1 MELRPYQQE
10 ARDSIFH
17 EWEKGV
23 HRTLLVLPTGCGK
36 TIVFAKVTEQCVQD
50 GDRVLVLAHRGEL
63 LDQAADKIAK
73 STGLGCAT
81 EKAEQSCLGSWFR
94 ITVGSVQSMMRESR
108 LNRFPEDYFNT
119 IIVDEAHHCISDS
132 YQRVLHHFPEARVL
146 GVTAT
151 PDRGDMK
158 NLGQVFY
165 SATPIS
171 LTGLSVG
178 FANKTGLF
186 NIGGPG
192 QFVVG
197 AYVAVLIGVKC
208 TFIPG
213 PLLWIICLV
222 GAMLAGALWG
232 FVPGFLKAVC
242 NVNEVIAC
250 IMMNYIGMYGVNFL
264 VVETIF
270 DSQKNQSL
278 PVAANANAPKLG
290 MDQVFRSGASA
301 SSVNAGIFVAILAGI
316 VIYFLI
322 AKTKFGYELK
332 ACGYN
337 RDAAKYA
344 GINEKRSIILSMAIA
359 GSLCA
364 LGGAC
369 LYLAGAGKGIEVVDT
384 LAAEGFNGIPV
395 ALLGLNNPIGIIFAG
410 LFMAYLNQGGFNMQ
424 LYGFAPQVIE
434 IIIAVII
441 YFAAFSLLLRGLVTK
456 VVKRAGKGK
465 ASSQNANAEPAKDG
479 GTVKGG
485 GEE

>member
-1 MELRPYQQE
+1 MNKKQKTP
-10 ARDSIFH
+10 
-17 EWEKGV
+17 
-23 HRTLLVLPTGCGK
+23 LLQKQGFTSFMGS
-36 TIVFAKVTEQCVQD
+36 
-50 GDRVLVLAHRGEL
+50 VLAILCGLAVGFIVL
-63 LDQAADKIAK
+63 LISNPANAVNGFI
-73 STGLGCAT
+73 SILTGAF
-81 EKAEQSCLGSWFR
+81 S
-94 ITVGSVQSMMRESR
+94 
-108 LNRFPEDYFNT
+108 
-119 IIVDEAHHCISDS
+119 
-132 YQRVLHHFPEARVL
+132 
-146 GVTAT
+146 
-151 PDRGDMK
+151 DMK

-165 SATPIS
+165 SATPII

-213 PLLWIICLV
+213 PLLWLACLA

-278 PVAANANAPKLG
+278 PVATNANAPKLG
-290 MDQVFRSGASA
+290 MDQIFRSGASA

-316 VIYFLI
+316 IIYFLI
-322 AKTKFGYELK
+322 EKTKFGYELK

-441 YFAAFSLLLRGLVTK
+441 YFAAFSLLLRGLVSR
-456 VVKRAGKGK
+456 VVKRAGKNKTPGE
-465 ASSQNANAEPAKDG
+465 NANAEPGKDM

-485 GEE
+485 GKE

>member
-1 MELRPYQQE
+1 MNKKQKT
-10 ARDSIFH
+10 S
-17 EWEKGV
+17 
-23 HRTLLVLPTGCGK
+23 LLQKQGFTSFMGS
-36 TIVFAKVTEQCVQD
+36 
-50 GDRVLVLAHRGEL
+50 VLAILCGLAVGFIVL
-63 LDQAADKIAK
+63 LISNPANAVNGFI
-73 STGLGCAT
+73 SILTGAF
-81 EKAEQSCLGSWFR
+81 S
-94 ITVGSVQSMMRESR
+94 
-108 LNRFPEDYFNT
+108 
-119 IIVDEAHHCISDS
+119 
-132 YQRVLHHFPEARVL
+132 
-146 GVTAT
+146 
-151 PDRGDMK
+151 DMK

-165 SATPIS
+165 SATPII

-213 PLLWIICLV
+213 PLLWLACLA

-290 MDQVFRSGASA
+290 MDQIFRSGASA

-316 VIYFLI
+316 IIYFLI
-322 AKTKFGYELK
+322 EKTKFGYELK

-344 GINEKRSIILSMAIA
+344 GINEKRSIILSMVIA

-441 YFAAFSLLLRGLVTK
+441 YFAAFSLLLRGFVSR
-456 VVKRAGKGK
+456 VVKRAGKNKTPGE
-465 ASSQNANAEPAKDG
+465 NANSEPGKDM

-485 GEE
+485 GKE

>member
-1 MELRPYQQE
+1 MNKKQKTP
-10 ARDSIFH
+10 
-17 EWEKGV
+17 
-23 HRTLLVLPTGCGK
+23 LLQKQGFTSFMGS
-36 TIVFAKVTEQCVQD
+36 
-50 GDRVLVLAHRGEL
+50 VLAILCGLAVGFIVL
-63 LDQAADKIAK
+63 LISNPANAVNGFI
-73 STGLGCAT
+73 SILTGAF
-81 EKAEQSCLGSWFR
+81 S
-94 ITVGSVQSMMRESR
+94 
-108 LNRFPEDYFNT
+108 
-119 IIVDEAHHCISDS
+119 
-132 YQRVLHHFPEARVL
+132 
-146 GVTAT
+146 
-151 PDRGDMK
+151 DMK

-165 SATPIS
+165 SATPII

-213 PLLWIICLV
+213 PLLWLACLV

-290 MDQVFRSGASA
+290 MDQIFRSGASA

-316 VIYFLI
+316 IIYFLI
-322 AKTKFGYELK
+322 ERTKFGYELK

-441 YFAAFSLLLRGLVTK
+441 YFAAFSLLLRGLVSR
-456 VVKRAGKGK
+456 VVKRTGKNKTPDG
-465 ASSQNANAEPAKDG
+465 NANAEPGKAA

-485 GEE
+485 GKE

>member
-1 MELRPYQQE
+1 MNKKQKTP
-10 ARDSIFH
+10 
-17 EWEKGV
+17 
-23 HRTLLVLPTGCGK
+23 LLQKQGFTSFMGS
-36 TIVFAKVTEQCVQD
+36 
-50 GDRVLVLAHRGEL
+50 VLAILCGLAVGFIVL
-63 LDQAADKIAK
+63 LISNPANAVNGFI
-73 STGLGCAT
+73 SILTGAF
-81 EKAEQSCLGSWFR
+81 S
-94 ITVGSVQSMMRESR
+94 
-108 LNRFPEDYFNT
+108 
-119 IIVDEAHHCISDS
+119 
-132 YQRVLHHFPEARVL
+132 
-146 GVTAT
+146 
-151 PDRGDMK
+151 DMK

-165 SATPIS
+165 SATPII

-213 PLLWIICLV
+213 PLLWLACLA

-290 MDQVFRSGASA
+290 MDQIFRSGASA

-316 VIYFLI
+316 IIYFLI
-322 AKTKFGYELK
+322 EKTKFGYELK

-395 ALLGLNNPIGIIFAG
+395 ALLGLNNPIGIIFSG
-410 LFMAYLNQGGFNMQ
+410 LFVAYLNQGGFNMQ

-441 YFAAFSLLLRGLVTK
+441 YFAAFSLLLRGLVSR
-456 VVKRAGKGK
+456 VVKRAGKNKTPGE
-465 ASSQNANAEPAKDG
+465 NANAEPGKDM

-485 GEE
+485 GKE